1 MNIKPTKPIFLNKY
15 HKKSN
20 YLILQNSTYKYILL
34 FFFLLNGFLCNS
46 QMTFND
52 INLNKVPQKKVQEFL
67 IEQQNNHIHLLKEI
81 LPSIKPNS
89 ELKGYRN
96 HVKEYFLK
104 DSLIKVWQHYIVT
117 NPGDS
122 WNGKKVSFGMLFS
135 KKDEQIVYR
144 NEYVSHIDTGQVV
157 FLNLKLLKGIANLA
171 AVFEFITIDKNEW
184 IIEFSYCNGNITEG
198 KQRLQFIETN
208 KGYTRILH
216 TSFYKSNSSLRD
228 RFLYPFFHDKISN
241 EFHRNM
247 KRLYYKRDIHK

>member
-1 MNIKPTKPIFLNKY
+1 MSIFKY
-15 HKKSN
+15 F
-20 YLILQNSTYKYILL
+20 L
-34 FFFLLNGFLCNS
+34 FLVFLLNVFLCNS
-46 QMTFND
+46 QMTFSEID
-52 INLNKVPQKKVQEFL
+52 FNKVPQKKVQEFL
-67 IEQQNNHIHLLKEI
+67 IEQQNNHIHSLIEI
-81 LPSIKPNS
+81 QPSIKQNS

-96 HVKEYFLK
+96 HAKEYFLK

-122 WNGKKVSFGMLFS
+122 WNGKIVSFGMLFS

-171 AVFEFITIDKNEW
+171 TVFEFITIDKKER
-184 IIEFSYCNGNITEG
+184 IIEFSYINGNITKG

-216 TSFYKSNSSLRD
+216 TSFYKSSSLFRD

-247 KRLYYKRDIHK
+247 KKLYYKNKVNRNKNIEM